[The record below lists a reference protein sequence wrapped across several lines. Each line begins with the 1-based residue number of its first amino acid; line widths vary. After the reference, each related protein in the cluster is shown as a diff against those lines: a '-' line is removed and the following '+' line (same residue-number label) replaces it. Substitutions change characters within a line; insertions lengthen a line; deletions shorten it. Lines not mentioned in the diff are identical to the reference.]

1 MIQSLKISEGLQKL
15 LSQPTDPTLIRTR
28 SQSGTTL
35 SYITGYAVVRKL
47 NAAFGYCWNWHV
59 DSAWLENI
67 EGAKPGQV
75 CHVLGTLTAMVK
87 DDDGNIIALSKQA
100 YGSKVAVLKMGAQ
113 DNQNLYKVA
122 STDALK
128 KAASMFG
135 IAADL
140 YLTEEEQEFLSMEE
154 QSPWD
159 DATIN
164 QYKTEWA
171 YIQKFQEEYEVSD
184 EELNGLVA
192 EFTDGNV
199 KSILLIKP
207 ESLKEFIE
215 YIENL
220 IKTQGAE

>member
-1 MIQSLKISEGLQKL
+1 MIQSLKISEGLQRL

-47 NAAFGYCWNWHV
+47 NAAFGYCWNWKV
-59 DSAWLENI
+59 DKAWLEDI
-67 EGAKPGQV
+67 SGAKPGQV
-75 CHVLGTLTAMVK
+75 CHVLGTLTAMVT
-87 DDDGNIIALSKQA
+87 DDNGNLISLSKQA
-100 YGSKVAVLKMGAQ
+100 YGSKVAILKMGAQ

-140 YLTEEEQEFLSMEE
+140 YLTEEEQEFLDMEE
-154 QSPWD
+154 QNPWD
-159 DATIN
+159 DATIAKY
-164 QYKTEWA
+164 QTEWA

-184 EELNGLVA
+184 EELNGLVSD
-192 EFTDGNV
+192 FTGGNI

-207 ESLKEFIE
+207 DMLKEFVE
-215 YIENL
+215 YVQNL
-220 IKTQGAE
+220 IKTQGEG

>member
-1 MIQSLKISEGLQKL
+1 MIKSIKISEELQNL
-15 LSQPTDPTLIRTR
+15 LSQPTDPTLIRKR
-28 SQSGTTL
+28 QQGGTTL
-35 SYITGYAVVRKL
+35 SYITGYAVIRKL
-47 NAAFGYCWNWHV
+47 NTAFGYCWDWKVNK
-59 DSAWLENI
+59 AWLENV
-67 EGAKPGQV
+67 EGPKPGQV
-75 CHVLGTLTAMVK
+75 CHVLGTLTAMVT
-87 DDDGNIIALSKQA
+87 DDNGNIIPLSKQA
-100 YGSKVAVLKMGAQ
+100 YGSKVAILKIGPQ

-135 IAADL
+135 IGSDL
-140 YLTEEEQEFLSMEE
+140 YLTEEEQEFLNMEE

-192 EFTDGNV
+192 EFTGGNV

-207 ESLKEFIE
+207 ESLKEFVE

>member
-1 MIQSLKISEGLQKL
+1 MIQSLQISEGLQRL

-47 NAAFGYCWNWHV
+47 NVAFGYCWNWHV

-87 DDDGNIIALSKQA
+87 DDDGNIITLSKQA
-100 YGSKVAVLKMGAQ
+100 YGSKVAILKMGAQ

-135 IAADL
+135 IGADL
-140 YLTEEEQEFLSMEE
+140 YLTEEEQEFLNMEE

-159 DATIN
+159 DATIAKY
-164 QYKTEWA
+164 QTEWA

-192 EFTDGNV
+192 EFTGGNI

-207 ESLKEFIE
+207 DMLKDFVE
-215 YIENL
+215 YVQNL

>member
-15 LSQPTDPTLIRTR
+15 LSQPTDPTLIRKR
-28 SQSGTTL
+28 NQSGTLL
-35 SYITGYAVVRKL
+35 SYITGYAVIRKL
-47 NAAFGYCWNWHV
+47 NAAFGYCWNWRV
-59 DSAWLENI
+59 DSSWLENI
-67 EGAKPGQV
+67 KGAKPGQV

-87 DDDGNIIALSKQA
+87 DDDGNIITLSKQA
-100 YGSKVAVLKMGAQ
+100 YGSKVAILKMGAQ

-140 YLTEEEQEFLSMEE
+140 YLTEEEQEFLDMEE

-159 DATIN
+159 DATIAKY
-164 QYKTEWA
+164 QTEWA

-184 EELNGLVA
+184 EELNGLVSD
-192 EFTDGNV
+192 FTGGNI

-207 ESLKEFIE
+207 DMLKEFVE
-215 YIENL
+215 YVQNL
-220 IKTQGAE
+220 IKTQGEG